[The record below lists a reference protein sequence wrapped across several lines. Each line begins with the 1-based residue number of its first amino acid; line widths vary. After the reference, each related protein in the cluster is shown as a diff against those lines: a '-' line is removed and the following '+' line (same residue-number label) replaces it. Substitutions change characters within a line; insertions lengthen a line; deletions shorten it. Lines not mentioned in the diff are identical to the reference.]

1 MILGVDRVLL
11 WDRGLVNML
20 LGWIRLK
27 IKCYFVVDLSDDI
40 DISSSD
46 GLFCMKLDVNGKL
59 VFYDFLIFY
68 IIFFIKNIYIIFEIV
83 VVDFLDVCVSFYKD
97 VLI

>member
-1 MILGVDRVLL
+1 MILGVDSVLL
-11 WDRGLVNML
+11 WGRGLVSML

-27 IKCYFVVDLSDDI
+27 IKCFFVVDLSDDI

-59 VFYDFLIFY
+59 MFYDFLILY
-68 IIFFIKNIYIIFEIV
+68 IIFFIKKYIIYFWNCCCR
-83 VVDFLDVCVSFYKD
+83 FFRCMC
-97 VLI
+97 